1 MHKNKLNSSI
11 IIPFY
16 NGKGFIF
23 DLMESLKR
31 QTRYPD
37 EIIIV
42 DDGSFL
48 EESIKI
54 LKEIK
59 EKYRDILIIN
69 QENQGISGAMTTGAK
84 NAIGDII
91 FQMDHDDLIDEEYIE
106 KYMKIFEDNED
117 IDGVTSQYASFLD
130 GLDHTKKENINF
142 IYKPEGLVIPKGFFE
157 NCLGGANSAYRRTS
171 IEKIGYWDK
180 RFSSFQDWGMW
191 LKFVENNLKQY
202 IIPEVLYYY
211 RIRNDSDLRTVAQ
224 EFDIYSEIRMSMN
237 EIFERNSNQYNLRQI
252 IQKMHKK
259 YASDVKLCNDNLNQ
273 KEQLIQ
279 QQQK

>member
-23 DLMESLKR
+23 DLMESLKK

-117 IDGVTSQYASFLD
+117 IDGVTSQYAGFLD
-130 GLDHTKKENINF
+130 GLDHTKKENINY
-142 IYKPEGLVIPKGFFE
+142 IYKLEGLVIPKGFFE

-180 RFSSFQDWGMW
+180 RFSS
-191 LKFVENNLKQY
+191 L
-202 IIPEVLYYY
+202 
-211 RIRNDSDLRTVAQ
+211 
-224 EFDIYSEIRMSMN
+224 
-237 EIFERNSNQYNLRQI
+237 
-252 IQKMHKK
+252 
-259 YASDVKLCNDNLNQ
+259 
-273 KEQLIQ
+273 
-279 QQQK
+279 